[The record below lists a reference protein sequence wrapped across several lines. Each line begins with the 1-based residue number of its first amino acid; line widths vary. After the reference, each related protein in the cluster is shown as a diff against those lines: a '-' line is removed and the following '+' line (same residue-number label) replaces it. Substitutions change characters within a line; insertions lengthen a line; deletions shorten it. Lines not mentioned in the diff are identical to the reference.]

1 MRTTSRRLTRE
12 DGGTVS
18 HFTAPSGTLGLH
30 WERAAREPR
39 RELAMEHV
47 IYLLIAIVLVP
58 AILASLSWHPRE
70 RA

>member
-1 MRTTSRRLTRE
+1 
-12 DGGTVS
+12 
-18 HFTAPSGTLGLH
+18 
-30 WERAAREPR
+30 
-39 RELAMEHV
+39 MEHV